1 MKETYYRRRNVALV
15 LCLIPLI
22 FHMHQ
27 IGMFGF
33 ATITIGPEW
42 LRFFWYIPG
51 LLGLVLFWY
60 LVRAARAS
68 REYWIPIAT
77 ETIAS
82 GLDHGADLLFGAAD
96 TTPCSHCYP
105 DGAAYCIYCGEK
117 RVPAPAIGATTRL

>member
-1 MKETYYRRRNVALV
+1 MKQTYHRRRNVALV

-60 LVRAARAS
+60 LARTARNNRERWLPAAQ
-68 REYWIPIAT
+68 

-82 GLDHGADLLFGAAD
+82 GLDRSADLLFGAAE
-96 TTPCSHCYP
+96 PCTHCYP
-105 DGAAYCIYCGEK
+105 DGAAFCIYCGEK
-117 RVPAPAIGATTRL
+117 RIPAPVIGATTRL

>member
-1 MKETYYRRRNVALV
+1 MNEIRYRRRNAALI

-22 FHMHQ
+22 LHMHS

-42 LRFFWYIPG
+42 LRFFWLIPG
-51 LLGLVLFWY
+51 VTGLPALWY
-60 LVRAARAS
+60 LARSARNS
-68 REYWIPIAT
+68 RERWLPAAQ

-96 TTPCSHCYP
+96 TAPCSHCYP
-105 DGAAYCIYCGEK
+105 DGAAFCIYCGEE
-117 RVPAPAIGATTRL
+117 RIPAIGKTTRL

>member
-1 MKETYYRRRNVALV
+1 MNETRYRRRNVALV

-22 FHMHQ
+22 SHMHS

-51 LLGLVLFWY
+51 VISLPALWY
-60 LVRAARAS
+60 LARTARNN
-68 REYWIPIAT
+68 RERWLPVAQ

-82 GLDHGADLLFGAAD
+82 SLDRGADLLFGAAD
-96 TTPCSHCYP
+96 TAPCSHCYP

-117 RVPAPAIGATTRL
+117 RIPAPAIGATIRL